1 MINATD
7 FKTLPALAETLA
19 AAGWVIYKYEV
30 LGSESVAL
38 TIVQKEPEPKE
49 QGQGDNNGR

>member
-30 LGSESVAL
+30 LGSESVTL

-49 QGQGDNNGR
+49 GEADF

>member
-7 FKTLPALAETLA
+7 YKTLPALAETLA

-30 LGSESVAL
+30 LGSESVTL

-49 QGQGDNNGR
+49 GEADF